1 MLKKIMIAGFLEPD
15 ERYENYAMAM
25 EKLGAEPFVSLDIAD
40 YDKAD
45 GLILP
50 GSRQDMNPKLW
61 GAEDE
66 CSNDINDDLDAVQW
80 ALMEKAAADGKPV
93 LGICRGMQFINVF
106 FGGTLIQDLPD
117 AEAHKAAPKGEPE
130 NCHKLFTVEET
141 ALYELYPVTTEVNT
155 RHHQGVGCIG
165 DKLKVSALWMEGM
178 MPVMEAIEH
187 KELPIIGVQ
196 WHPERMYLY
205 GDEQQQADGEKLL
218 KYWLERI

>member
-80 ALMEKAAADGKPV
+80 AL
-93 LGICRGMQFINVF
+93 
-106 FGGTLIQDLPD
+106 IQ
-117 AEAHKAAPKGEPE
+117 E
-130 NCHKLFTVEET
+130 C
-141 ALYELYPVTTEVNT
+141 TT
-155 RHHQGVGCIG
+155 
-165 DKLKVSALWMEGM
+165 
-178 MPVMEAIEH
+178 
-187 KELPIIGVQ
+187 
-196 WHPERMYLY
+196 
-205 GDEQQQADGEKLL
+205 
-218 KYWLERI
+218 